1 MQPMAQYR
9 FQVQV
14 EPGYLPEQSAPS
26 RGRYTFSYTI
36 TIRNTGDVAAQLVS
50 RHWDIEDAEGGMQ
63 TVDGLGWWGISRCC
77 SRVNRLNTPAAP
89 NCTPRTA

>member
-1 MQPMAQYR
+1 MAVMEPYR

-36 TIRNTGDVAAQLVS
+36 TIRNTGEVAATGTS
-50 RHWDIEDAEGGMQ
+50 KTPTAAPKPW
-63 TVDGLGWWGISRCC
+63 TVWAWWGTSRCC
-77 SRVNRLNTPAAP
+77 SQASLLNTPVVRS
-89 NCTPRTA
+89 CTRRTA